1 MKNKLNYRLINLA
14 LICVIIYLV
23 YKCRNLWLIIFK
35 TIYKIL
41 LPFISAFFISYII
54 YPFLNYLK
62 SKKIPLP
69 LGIIIIII
77 IALGIIVITF
87 SLIFPSLFDQIV
99 SLINYIITFI
109 NRISI
114 KYNIDLLDFE
124 KYLYEIIK
132 YLGKYIS
139 SSAVLVI
146 NSVIGYITQTFVVS
160 TLSIY
165 FLIDMEKIR
174 KILKKLLKNNYRNF
188 ECVKIIDSELRKYF
202 IAFFKIIIISFF
214 EYSLC
219 YIAIGHPNAIILG
232 VLAALLGIIP
242 YFGGIITNIIALVT
256 SFTIGIP
263 LFIKTLVV
271 LIILSIIDGYV
282 INPYVYGKSNKI
294 HPLIII
300 FSCIGGNI
308 LGGILGMFLSL
319 PLTIIIVTIIKYYRE
334 NIYGFKN
341 KIKSIYIKY

>member
-1 MKNKLNYRLINLA
+1 
-14 LICVIIYLV
+14 
-23 YKCRNLWLIIFK
+23 
-35 TIYKIL
+35 
-41 LPFISAFFISYII
+41 
-54 YPFLNYLK
+54 
-62 SKKIPLP
+62 
-69 LGIIIIII
+69 
-77 IALGIIVITF
+77 
-87 SLIFPSLFDQIV
+87 
-99 SLINYIITFI
+99 
-109 NRISI
+109 
-114 KYNIDLLDFE
+114 
-124 KYLYEIIK
+124 
-132 YLGKYIS
+132 
-139 SSAVLVI
+139 
-146 NSVIGYITQTFVVS
+146 
-160 TLSIY
+160 
-165 FLIDMEKIR
+165 MEKIR

-219 YIAIGHPNAIILG
+219 YIAIGHPNAIVLG

-242 YFGGIITNIIALVT
+242 YFGGIITNIIALIT

-282 INPYVYGKSNKI
+282 INPYIYGKSNKI